1 MRKVRFLK
9 SIFALQSE
17 RAVVCFKKA
26 FCFVLTPETILKS
39 VLRYKHVHI
48 FKTDVIFYFLFKTN
62 MTKSNKALKKLRS
75 LQSLKC
81 VNSNKTILLLGDKP
95 QEFFFYLIYAMNC
108 I

>member
-17 RAVVCFKKA
+17 RAVVYFKKA
-26 FCFVLTPETILKS
+26 FCFVLTPETILRS
-39 VLRYKHVHI
+39 ILRYKHVHI

-81 VNSNKTILLLGDKP
+81 VNSNKTIFLLDDKP
-95 QEFFFYLIYAMNC
+95 QEFFFT
-108 I
+108 